1 MLEITPS
8 PQMYLHITFI
18 SHFMYKKKMLFI
30 PVSPTPLLDLHLQV
44 SSTQLESSLLSLRA
58 GACELLQNI
67 PEISVNACEH
77 SVQTL

>member
-18 SHFMYKKKMLFI
+18 SHFMYKKKKMLFI
-30 PVSPTPLLDLHLQV
+30 PVSTTPLLDLHLHV

-67 PEISVNACEH
+67 SEISVNACEH
-77 SVQTL
+77 SV